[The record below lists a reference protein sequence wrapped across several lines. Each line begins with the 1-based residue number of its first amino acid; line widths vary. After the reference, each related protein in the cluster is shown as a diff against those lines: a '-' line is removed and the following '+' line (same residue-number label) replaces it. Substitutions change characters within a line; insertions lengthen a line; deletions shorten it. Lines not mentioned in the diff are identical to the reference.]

1 MSQLN
6 QIIASIL
13 SDINE
18 AKSKAD
24 FASRDLAQAYAS
36 DEILRYF
43 PVPKI
48 GISNLEVEIKYA
60 VESVEE
66 KPIESSQSQQRLAD
80 FIRRFSQNTAKEIR
94 DTVAKTSQSNLL
106 YKDLGPEYPSKEWE
120 DNLTQNLQENFSK
133 SLSGGADMNRN
144 LAMAGEQIKK
154 SFGEF
159 FPMAFRS
166 ESLATIP
173 KSTGEYQVV
182 GLNKSGG
189 FDFVVKDLFADE
201 KTALNVARSLNSAI
215 SINKLEVLEA
225 RRDGVTKMD
234 LAKVKAGNQEIILE
248 TETRSVGAIQPKMF
262 FENSFKEK
270 NLVLNMPVRNLP
282 SWVSGRPGLGVNRPN
297 APVDPPATLKE
308 DVTLRTVS
316 ESILQKNLP
325 DLRAGLDKIINETK
339 TTTLMLAVESEKLKQ
354 MKPENVST
362 IKFTLIGNDFTMVVD
377 EGHKSIL

>member
-159 FPMAFRS
+159 FPMAFKS

-354 MKPENVST
+354 MKPENVSI

>member
-159 FPMAFRS
+159 FPMAFKS

>member
-106 YKDLGPEYPSKEWE
+106 YKDLGPEYPSREWE
-120 DNLTQNLQENFSK
+120 ENLAQNLQENFSK
-133 SLSGGADMNRN
+133 SLSGGSDLNRN

-159 FPMAFRS
+159 FPMAFKS

-173 KSTGEYQVV
+173 KASGEYQVV

-189 FDFVVKDLFADE
+189 FDFVVKDFFSDE
-201 KTALNVARSLNSAI
+201 KTALNVARSLNTAI
-215 SINKLEVLEA
+215 SINKVEVLEA

-248 TETRSVGAIQPKMF
+248 TDTRSVGAIQPKMF
-262 FENSFKEK
+262 FENAFKEK

-282 SWVSGRPGLGVNRPN
+282 SWVSGRPSLGGIRPN
-297 APVDPPATLKE
+297 TPVDTPATLKE
-308 DVTLRTVS
+308 DVTLKTVS